1 MSPEKMVQMANQI
14 ATFFDS
20 QPGEQAAESTATHL
34 RDFWTPTMRERLKEY
49 VASGGDGLRETALQA
64 ARQL

>member
-1 MSPEKMVQMANQI
+1 MSPDKLVRMANQI

-20 QPGEQAAESTATHL
+20 QPGGEASEHTVAHL
-34 RDFWTPTMRERLKEY
+34 RDFWTPVMREKLRRHAET
-49 VASGGDGLRETALQA
+49 GGEGLSATALDA